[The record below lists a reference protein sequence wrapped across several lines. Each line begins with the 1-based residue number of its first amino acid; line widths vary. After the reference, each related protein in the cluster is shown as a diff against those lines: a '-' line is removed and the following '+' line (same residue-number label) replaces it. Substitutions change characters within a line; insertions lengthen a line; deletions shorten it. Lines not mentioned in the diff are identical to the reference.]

1 MPPTERA
8 ARALWLLAGRR
19 DHRRRPWRGVRAAAR
34 EPCKESARSEYNMNP
49 LRAPNPLL
57 PSRDRLLLQ
66 ELLKSGPLATVP
78 VPPVAAARTNAPAP
92 GWHGWWRH
100 ERVQG
105 ILPAVQCGG
114 SPARPDGGIQFV
126 SSVLWELAVVRSA
139 DLVAISIEKPC
150 ISGRAGGTAAASVL
164 TCAEQSS
171 ARVMDLYYNTVSR
184 TWTKRRETTSQSVS
198 VVVVIYTFQ
207 SAGTEIWPDGG
218 ALA

>member
-1 MPPTERA
+1 MCT
-8 ARALWLLAGRR
+8 
-19 DHRRRPWRGVRAAAR
+19 
-34 EPCKESARSEYNMNP
+34 
-49 LRAPNPLL
+49 
-57 PSRDRLLLQ
+57 
-66 ELLKSGPLATVP
+66 
-78 VPPVAAARTNAPAP
+78 VAAARTNAPAP
-92 GWHGWWRH
+92 DDMGGGDWRH

-198 VVVVIYTFQ
+198 AAVVVYTFP
-207 SAGTEIWPDGG
+207 SAGTEIWPGWWSPG
-218 ALA
+218 LTPSKSPIFSSRPAAVRAQTN